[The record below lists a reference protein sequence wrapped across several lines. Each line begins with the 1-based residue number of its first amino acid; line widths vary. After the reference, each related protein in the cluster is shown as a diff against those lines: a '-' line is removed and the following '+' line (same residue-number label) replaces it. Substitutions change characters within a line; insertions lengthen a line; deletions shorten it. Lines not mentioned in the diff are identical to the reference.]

1 MDHSE
6 KIHLKLLQEISCS
19 NKLVCKVMEK
29 ALDTATYQHEQN
41 KEYKKICL
49 LAYQLLSKDRIEEPA
64 KKDLFSKLQHILY
77 NNKEEALRSK

>member
-6 KIHLKLLQEISCS
+6 KIHLKLLQEMSCS

-29 ALDTATYQHEQN
+29 ALDAATYQQAQN

-49 LAYQLLSKDRIEEPA
+49 LAYQLLSKDKIEEA
-64 KKDLFSKLQHILY
+64 VKKDLHSRLHHILY
-77 NNKEEALRSK
+77 N